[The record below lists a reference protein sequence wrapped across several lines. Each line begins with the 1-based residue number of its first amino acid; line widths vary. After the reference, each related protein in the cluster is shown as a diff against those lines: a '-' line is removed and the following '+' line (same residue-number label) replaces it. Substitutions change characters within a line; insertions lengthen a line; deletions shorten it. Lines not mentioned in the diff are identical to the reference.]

1 MKLILSTLI
10 VFIHTLLV
18 LALPTKEGSDPNSAK
33 KYLVS
38 DLPGLHENITPD
50 DSIPLMFAGQL
61 EIYPETDTHYFFW
74 KFSDLNPETVTN
86 RTIFWLNGGPGC
98 SSMDGALLETGPFR
112 INSQQQVISNNG
124 SWHKMGDIIYVD
136 QPAGTGFSYSD
147 TYITDLDQ
155 VAEYF
160 LKFMEKYYELF
171 PEEIGYEIYFAGE
184 SYAGQYIPYIADAI
198 LQRNKKLVDGEHKY
212 DLRGVLIGNG
222 WVSPNEQSLSYLPFF
237 KDHGLIDV
245 HHPKWATLL
254 AKHEQCQKIV
264 NKIDSTFD
272 DGVVHY
278 YEVSSS
284 TCEAILTDLLEYT
297 QDTASEKDQRCVNM
311 YDYTLRDSYPSCGMN
326 WPYELVNVG
335 PFLRQEK
342 VMHQLNLINLKKWNE
357 CNGRVGRTFQA
368 RHSIPAVHL
377 LPELAKEIPV
387 MLFNGANDIICNS
400 QGVLSYLQKLQWNG
414 ETGFTKKDNQIS
426 WIYDNKEVG
435 YIIWE
440 RNISFINIY
449 NSSHMVPYDLPDV
462 SRALID
468 LITGKYDEKDVDG
481 KKSFVTYLLG
491 SRKESDASANG
502 EENAGL
508 DKVPGDSPSQT
519 IDPMI
524 SSSTASSSSVES
536 SLSSS
541 TASADSDSTSSKFTR
556 LIQLA
561 VILVIFWGVYVLYAS
576 YKSRPSSIIKKPTN
590 NTSNVTRSSAGK
602 KKNVQWADQLNQFE
616 DDERTQEP
624 NQGIIAKAIG
634 KITGSKDTRGRYGPV
649 QRGNGNEYIDDIE
662 LGEGLSD
669 PNVDEFIIGS
679 DDDEEQGQAHSG
691 AATHDQKQKPMN

>member
-1 MKLILSTLI
+1 MKFLLPT
-10 VFIHTLLV
+10 FIIFIYTLLV
-18 LALPTKEGSDPNSAK
+18 SALPTKEGSDPKAAK

-38 DLPGLHENITPD
+38 DLPGLHDNITPD

-61 EIYPETDTHYFFW
+61 EIYPESNTHYFFW
-74 KFSDLNPETVTN
+74 KFSDLNQETITN

-124 SWHKMGDIIYVD
+124 SWHKLGDIIYVD

-155 VAEYF
+155 VANYF
-160 LKFMEKYYELF
+160 LKFMEAYYELF
-171 PEEIGYEIYFAGE
+171 PQEINNEIYFAGE
-184 SYAGQYIPYIADAI
+184 SYAGQYIPYIANAI
-198 LQRNKKLVDGEHKY
+198 LQRNKKLHEGEQKY

-237 KDHGLIDV
+237 KDHGLIDI

-272 DGVVHY
+272 DGTVHY

-297 QDTASEKDQRCVNM
+297 QDTANDKNQQCINM

-326 WPYELVNVG
+326 WPNELVNVG

-357 CNGRVGRTFQA
+357 CNGKVGRTFQA
-368 RHSIPAVHL
+368 RHSIPSVHL

-414 ETGFTKKDNQIS
+414 ETGFINKDNQIS
-426 WIYDNKEVG
+426 WVYDNKEVG
-435 YIIWE
+435 YMLWE

-468 LITGKYDEKDVDG
+468 LITGEYDEKDVDG
-481 KKSFVTYLLG
+481 KKSFVTYPLG
-491 SRKESDASANG
+491 SRKENDESKNPV
-502 EENAGL
+502 E
-508 DKVPGDSPSQT
+508 SPSQT
-519 IDPMI
+519 IDPII
-524 SSSTASSSSVES
+524 SSSSSSSVES

-541 TASADSDSTSSKFTR
+541 SASATDSDTTSSKFTR

-590 NTSNVTRSSAGK
+590 NTSNITRSSTGK

-616 DDERTQEP
+616 DDERNQES

-634 KITGSKDTRGRYGPV
+634 KITGSKDTRGRYAPV
-649 QRGNGNEYIDDIE
+649 HRENNNEYIDDIE
-662 LGEGLSD
+662 LGEGISD

-679 DDDEEQGQAHSG
+679 DDDDDGEEQPRSDP
-691 AATHDQKQKPMN
+691 ATHKSVS

>member
-1 MKLILSTLI
+1 
-10 VFIHTLLV
+10 
-18 LALPTKEGSDPNSAK
+18 
-33 KYLVS
+33 
-38 DLPGLHENITPD
+38 
-50 DSIPLMFAGQL
+50 
-61 EIYPETDTHYFFW
+61 
-74 KFSDLNPETVTN
+74 
-86 RTIFWLNGGPGC
+86 
-98 SSMDGALLETGPFR
+98 
-112 INSQQQVISNNG
+112 
-124 SWHKMGDIIYVD
+124 
-136 QPAGTGFSYSD
+136 
-147 TYITDLDQ
+147 
-155 VAEYF
+155 
-160 LKFMEKYYELF
+160 
-171 PEEIGYEIYFAGE
+171 
-184 SYAGQYIPYIADAI
+184 
-198 LQRNKKLVDGEHKY
+198 
-212 DLRGVLIGNG
+212 
-222 WVSPNEQSLSYLPFF
+222 
-237 KDHGLIDV
+237 
-245 HHPKWATLL
+245 
-254 AKHEQCQKIV
+254 
-264 NKIDSTFD
+264 
-272 DGVVHY
+272 
-278 YEVSSS
+278 
-284 TCEAILTDLLEYT
+284 
-297 QDTASEKDQRCVNM
+297 
-311 YDYTLRDSYPSCGMN
+311 
-326 WPYELVNVG
+326 
-335 PFLRQEK
+335 
-342 VMHQLNLINLKKWNE
+342 
-357 CNGRVGRTFQA
+357 
-368 RHSIPAVHL
+368 
-377 LPELAKEIPV
+377 

-414 ETGFTKKDNQIS
+414 ETGFTNKDNQIS

-481 KKSFVTYLLG
+481 KKSFVTYPLG
-491 SRKESDASANG
+491 SRKESDASADG

-634 KITGSKDTRGRYGPV
+634 KITGSKDTRGRYAPV

-691 AATHDQKQKPMN
+691 AATHNQKQKPMN